1 MIGVMG
7 SAGSGDGERGAR
19 QTAGMARM
27 MRLRAGLKVR
37 SSHLLQALIYLSDI
51 SPIEISSLNTDIG
64 PCGLRLQSLSAVVKC
79 SEVEPLASFCPAE
92 FPG

>member
-1 MIGVMG
+1 
-7 SAGSGDGERGAR
+7 
-19 QTAGMARM
+19 MARM

-64 PCGLRLQSLSAVVKC
+64 PCGRCLQSLSAVVKH
-79 SEVEPLASFCPAE
+79 SEVESLVSFCPAE